1 MSLKTEIER
10 LCKEKL
16 SPEERNK
23 LYPKEL
29 TKEEIDKI
37 LAEQTKGMTFR
48 QNVRDNVRA
57 NNLRNA
63 DR

>member
-10 LCKEKL
+10 LCKEEL

>member
-1 MSLKTEIER
+1 MSLKTELEKA
-10 LCKEKL
+10 CKERL